1 MNNLVRCKACGY
13 VMKAGKVKDVCP
25 ACGVSGKAFEPYKD
39 PLSEKRSRL
48 LELHLHS
55 ILVHFPQS
63 FASIIP
69 FLLVCGG
76 LLPGPFRNEL
86 LVAASVLIY
95 LLPLTIIPAI
105 LAGLIDGKT
114 RFKSVS
120 TQILIKKIILGIVLF
135 VFAVVVAA
143 IIFINGIIDST
154 FPWLLLLSVV
164 CTVCA
169 VLLGNLGG
177 TIAEAKLPG

>member
-1 MNNLVRCKACGY
+1 MNNFIKCKACGY

-25 ACGVSGKAFEPYKD
+25 ACGVPAKAFEPYKD

-48 LELHLHS
+48 LELHLHP

-63 FASIIP
+63 FASLIP
-69 FLLVCGG
+69 FLLVCGW

-86 LVAASVLIY
+86 LTAASVLIY

-105 LAGLIDGKT
+105 LAGFVDGKT
-114 RFKSVS
+114 RFKSVK

-135 VFAVVVAA
+135 AFTIVVAA
-143 IIFINGIIDST
+143 IVFLGGITDST

-164 CTVCA
+164 CTAFA

-177 TIAEAKLPG
+177 TIVEAKLPG

>member
-1 MNNLVRCKACGY
+1 MNNLVKCKACGY
-13 VMKAGKVKDVCP
+13 VMNAGKVKDVCP
-25 ACGVSGKAFEPYKD
+25 ACGVQAKAFEPYKD

-55 ILVHFPQS
+55 MLVHFPQS

-69 FLLVCGG
+69 FLLAGG
-76 LLPGPFRNEL
+76 WFLPVPFRNEL
-86 LVAASVLIY
+86 LVAVSVLIY
-95 LLPLTIIPAI
+95 LLPLSIIPAI

-114 RFKSVS
+114 RFKTVS
-120 TQILIKKIILGIVLF
+120 TQILVKKIILGIVLF
-135 VFAVVVAA
+135 ALSVVLAGLVF
-143 IIFINGIIDST
+143 FSGIIDST
-154 FPWLLLLSVV
+154 FPWVLLLSVV
-164 CTVCA
+164 CTACA